1 MMKILLS
8 SHGGLHLTKKLIYV
22 QLKRIEDLVRLAALS
37 ITPMVQHI
45 TLEGEHVYFVQS
57 VPLLGRPVVYFL
69 KERKK
74 IDKNF
79 IIYNRF
85 NDEITY
91 SDKLSTDGQSVSIPI
106 IEIEKT
112 NLFEKLP
119 YAKKE
124 KKKEKEEGD

>member
-1 MMKILLS
+1 MAE
-8 SHGGLHLTKKLIYV
+8 KLIYV

-45 TLEGEHVYFVQS
+45 TLENKHVYFIQS
-57 VPLLGRPVVYFL
+57 VPLLGRPIVYFFEG
-69 KERKK
+69 KEK

-85 NDEITY
+85 NDGITY

-112 NLFEKLP
+112 NLFEELLKI
-119 YAKKE
+119 
-124 KKKEKEEGD
+124 KKEKEEK

>member
-1 MMKILLS
+1 MV
-8 SHGGLHLTKKLIYV
+8 KKLIYV
-22 QLKRIEDLVRLAALS
+22 QLKRIEDLVRLTALS

-45 TLEGEHVYFVQS
+45 TLEDKHIYFVQS
-57 VPLLGRPVVYFL
+57 VPLLGRPVIYFFEG
-69 KERKK
+69 KEK

-106 IEIEKT
+106 IEIERT
-112 NLFEKLP
+112 NLFEKFSRT
-119 YAKKE
+119 KKRSN
-124 KKKEKEEGD
+124 